1 MSAEIVVDIAN
12 NQVNRVFDYKVPKSY
27 ENIVDCGYR
36 VKVPFGKRRLLGFIV
51 NIKDNSD
58 YDLSKLKEIDEI
70 LDLKPIITK
79 EFIELSKY
87 MVESYYTFYITALK
101 TMIPTALKVKYLK
114 RLHLINKDDV
124 SEDIIKLF
132 KNDYYVVKKNDNII
146 NDLSKLI
153 SNNKIEIIDDFV
165 DNLGS
170 KKIKMVSLINSELDY
185 KSPKAK
191 MVVDYLEE
199 IGEDIAQSS
208 LIEDLNI
215 TQSVLM
221 TLKSHGNISI
231 YDYEIYRAPEISKV
245 FDKKVILN
253 EYQEKAYLSINSS
266 LNKNDV
272 FLLHGVCGSG
282 KTEIYLK
289 LIEDVINNGKE
300 AIMLVPEISLTP
312 QVTQRFKARF
322 GEMVAVL
329 HSRLSQGEKY
339 DEWRRIINGHAK
351 IVVGAR
357 SALFAPF
364 KNLGLIVIDEEH
376 EKSYIQDTNPKYDA
390 INVAEFRAKY
400 NNCPLIL
407 GSATP
412 RIQSYKKALM
422 GEYKL
427 LELPIRANN
436 KPQQTSMIID
446 MREELKNGN
455 KKVFSKVLLDSLK
468 NTYQKGEQ
476 SILFL
481 NKRGFS
487 TFVMCRSCGNVI
499 KCPNCDVSLTYHK
512 SDSSLICHYCGHKE
526 PIPSKCPQCNSL
538 YIRYVGN
545 GTEKIVDAL
554 KVEIP
559 GIRVLRIDYDTTKAK
574 NSYDMMF
581 DAFRRHEADVMVGTQ
596 IIAKGLDFPD
606 VSLVG
611 VINADIGLKM
621 PMYDSAEITYDLLEQ
636 VSGRAGRA
644 ETDGNVIIQTYN
656 PEHYSIK
663 YAANHDYKGFYNE
676 EIRTRKIAYN
686 PPFSERVEIIVSSI
700 SQQAAHVEAVKIVN
714 TLKIKSNDS
723 IILGPIPDFRS
734 KINGMYRFQ
743 ITARFINNDAL
754 NALLFINEQYQNNK
768 DVLVSIVRT

>member
-1 MSAEIVVDIAN
+1 MIAEIVVDVAN
-12 NQVNRVFDYKVPKSY
+12 NQVNRVFDYKIPESY

-36 VKVPFGKRRLLGFIV
+36 VKVPFGRRKLLGFV
-51 NIKDNSD
+51 VGIKENSD
-58 YDLSKLKEIDEI
+58 YDTSRLKEIDEV

-79 EFIELSKY
+79 EFIDLAKY

-101 TMIPTALKVKYLK
+101 TMIPSALRVKYLK
-114 RLHLINKDDV
+114 KLHLIDKTGLTD
-124 SEDIIKLF
+124 EQIKLF
-132 KNDYYVVKKNDNII
+132 KNDYYIVKKNDNII
-146 NDLSKLI
+146 KDLSRLI
-153 SNNKIEIIDDFV
+153 ADNKIEVIDDFV
-165 DNLGS
+165 DNLGA
-170 KKIKMVSLINSELDY
+170 KKIKMVSLVNDELDY
-185 KSPKAK
+185 KSSKAQ
-191 MVVDYLEE
+191 MVVSYLSE
-199 IGEDIAQSS
+199 IGEDISKSS

-215 TQSVLM
+215 TPSVLD
-221 TLKSHGNISI
+221 TLVSHGNIEI
-231 YDYEIYRAPEISKV
+231 YDYEVYRSPEIGTINDNRV
-245 FDKKVILN
+245 VLN
-253 EYQEKAYLSINSS
+253 EEQEKAYDAIKSS
-266 LNKNDV
+266 LSKNDV

-282 KTEIYLK
+282 KTEIYLN
-289 LIEDVINNGKE
+289 LIEDVIKSGKE

-322 GEMVAVL
+322 KDVVAVL

-390 INVAEFRAKY
+390 ISVATFRAKY
-400 NNCPLIL
+400 NNCPLVL

-412 RIQSYKKALM
+412 RISSYKNAQM

-427 LELPIRANN
+427 LSLPSRANG
-436 KPQQTSMIID
+436 KPQRTSTIVD
-446 MREELKNGN
+446 MRQELKEGN
-455 KKVFSKVLLDSLK
+455 KKVFSRILLDSIK
-468 NTYQKGEQ
+468 ETYKKGEQ

-487 TFVMCRSCGNVI
+487 TFVMCRSCGEVI

-512 SDSSLICHYCGHKE
+512 TDNSLMCHYCGHKE
-526 PIPSKCPQCNSL
+526 PSPTKCPKCGSG

-554 KVEIP
+554 KLEIP
-559 GIRVLRIDYDTTKAK
+559 GIRVLRVDYDTTKAK
-574 NSYDMMF
+574 NSYDIMF
-581 DAFRRHEADVMVGTQ
+581 DSFRNGEADVMVGTQ
-596 IIAKGLDFPD
+596 IIAKGLDFPK

-663 YAANHDYKGFYNE
+663 YAANHDYKGFYLE
-676 EIRTRKIAYN
+676 EIRVRRMSYN
-686 PPFSERVEIIVSSI
+686 PPFSERVEIIVSSNT
-700 SQQAAHVEAVKIVN
+700 SQAAHVEAVKIVN
-714 TLKIKSNDS
+714 TLKTKANDS

-734 KINGMYRFQ
+734 KINGMYY
-743 ITARFINNDAL
+743 L
-754 NALLFINEQYQNNK
+754 
-768 DVLVSIVRT
+768 

>member
-1 MSAEIVVDIAN
+1 MLGYARVV
-12 NQVNRVFDYKVPKSY
+12 
-27 ENIVDCGYR
+27 
-36 VKVPFGKRRLLGFIV
+36 
-51 NIKDNSD
+51 
-58 YDLSKLKEIDEI
+58 
-70 LDLKPIITK
+70 
-79 EFIELSKY
+79 
-87 MVESYYTFYITALK
+87 
-101 TMIPTALKVKYLK
+101 K

-436 KPQQTSMIID
+436 KPQ
-446 MREELKNGN
+446 
-455 KKVFSKVLLDSLK
+455 
-468 NTYQKGEQ
+468 
-476 SILFL
+476 
-481 NKRGFS
+481 
-487 TFVMCRSCGNVI
+487 
-499 KCPNCDVSLTYHK
+499 
-512 SDSSLICHYCGHKE
+512 
-526 PIPSKCPQCNSL
+526 
-538 YIRYVGN
+538 
-545 GTEKIVDAL
+545 
-554 KVEIP
+554 
-559 GIRVLRIDYDTTKAK
+559 
-574 NSYDMMF
+574 
-581 DAFRRHEADVMVGTQ
+581 
-596 IIAKGLDFPD
+596 
-606 VSLVG
+606 
-611 VINADIGLKM
+611 
-621 PMYDSAEITYDLLEQ
+621 
-636 VSGRAGRA
+636 
-644 ETDGNVIIQTYN
+644 
-656 PEHYSIK
+656 
-663 YAANHDYKGFYNE
+663 
-676 EIRTRKIAYN
+676 
-686 PPFSERVEIIVSSI
+686 
-700 SQQAAHVEAVKIVN
+700 
-714 TLKIKSNDS
+714 
-723 IILGPIPDFRS
+723 
-734 KINGMYRFQ
+734 
-743 ITARFINNDAL
+743 
-754 NALLFINEQYQNNK
+754 
-768 DVLVSIVRT
+768 